1 MKITWADAN
10 AFQML
15 PKFAFRFRQSQQIQ
29 PTQLTQ
35 TAVPNWRLVV
45 GQPHSLNGEFTWRD
59 AGIAV
64 VNAPIAFSPSQ
75 RFVVIGNADLSS
87 YMRSNS
93 AHAASSVQGTKAAL
107 SDPALSFIAQ
117 EWEERGPAILGD
129 LCGMFAFSV
138 WDRDQQ
144 DLRLVRDPVGA
155 YPLYY
160 TTTGATRWIA
170 PRLALLNPFH
180 SKELDGV
187 ALRDYLCCAFVPG
200 EQTLWKQVHKLRP
213 GVCLQLKTGAAQ
225 TYWRLQESI
234 EAADQPLEWH
244 GRRLRSHLETVVQ
257 DCLPEAEPVGV
268 YLSGGLDSSCIT
280 ALAAQLHNHPVHTY
294 SIHFGQDLPNELAF
308 SSLVAEHCQTQHHI
322 LEISP
327 STLWRRLPETLAQL
341 DEPIGDP
348 LTVPNL
354 ILAEAAQ
361 QSVRAILNGEGGDP
375 CFGGPKNQPMLLNR
389 LYASSA
395 EVDTSDHLKDWV
407 STYLLSFQKCAAD
420 LPNLLQPDLWR
431 LVQAEPSVFASDL
444 QDSSTSYLNRLMR
457 LNIRFKGADQIL
469 TKVNNLTR
477 AADLMGWSPLFDPRI
492 VALSMTI
499 PPTYKLAGA
508 EEKAVLKAAVAD
520 LLPEEILRRPKS
532 GMLVPVQ
539 YGFRQVWRAETKA
552 LLLNRKAAIAPYLNQ
567 TLIRQWLAYE
577 GDIWGRYGVKL
588 WLLTSL
594 ELWLRANL

>member
-1 MKITWADAN
+1 M
-10 AFQML
+10 FS
-15 PKFAFRFRQSQQIQ
+15 KFTFRFRQSQQIE
-29 PTQLTQ
+29 PTQPV
-35 TAVPNWRLVV
+35 VPNWRLAV
-45 GQPHSLNGEFTWRD
+45 GQTHALRGEFTWQD
-59 AGIAV
+59 EGIAV
-64 VNAPIAFSPSQ
+64 ANAPIAFSPSQ

-87 YMRSNS
+87 HQLSNS
-93 AHAASSVQGTKAAL
+93 ANSIEETKAPLPDLAL
-107 SDPALSFIAQ
+107 SVIAQ
-117 EWEERGPAILGD
+117 GWEESGSAILKNLG
-129 LCGMFAFSV
+129 GMFAFSV
-138 WDRDQQ
+138 WDRNEQ

-160 TTTGATRWIA
+160 TTTGETRWVA
-170 PRLALLNPFH
+170 PRLALLNRFR
-180 SKELDGV
+180 SAELDQA

-200 EQTLWKQVHKLRP
+200 EQTLWKQVRKLRP
-213 GVCLQLKTGAAQ
+213 GVCLQLQTGDVQ

-234 EAADQPLEWH
+234 EAGDQPLEWH
-244 GRRLRSHLETVVQ
+244 GRRLRSRLEAVVQ

-280 ALAAQLHNHPVHTY
+280 ALAAQLHSYPVHTY
-294 SIHFGQDLPNELAF
+294 SIHFGQDLPNELTF

-327 STLWRRLPETLAQL
+327 QTLWRRLPETLTQL
-341 DEPIGDP
+341 DEPIGEP

-354 ILAEAAQ
+354 IMAEAAQ
-361 QSVRAILNGEGGDP
+361 QSVRVVLNGEGGDP

-389 LYASSA
+389 LYAASA
-395 EVDTSDHLKDWV
+395 EAEASDQMKDWV
-407 STYLLSFQKCAAD
+407 SAYLHSFQKCAAD
-420 LPNLLQPDLWR
+420 LPNLLRPDLWQS
-431 LVQAEPSVFASDL
+431 LQAEPSVFAPDL
-444 QDSSTSYLNRLMR
+444 QDSATCYLNRLMR

-477 AADLMGWSPLFDPRI
+477 SVGLVGWSPLFDPRI
-492 VALSMTI
+492 VDLSMTI
-499 PPTYKLAGA
+499 PPAYKLSGA

-520 LLPEEILRRPKS
+520 LLPAEIRRRPKS
-532 GMLVPVQ
+532 GMLAPVQ
-539 YGFRQVWRAETKA
+539 YGFRQAWRAETKA

-588 WLLTSL
+588 WLLASL